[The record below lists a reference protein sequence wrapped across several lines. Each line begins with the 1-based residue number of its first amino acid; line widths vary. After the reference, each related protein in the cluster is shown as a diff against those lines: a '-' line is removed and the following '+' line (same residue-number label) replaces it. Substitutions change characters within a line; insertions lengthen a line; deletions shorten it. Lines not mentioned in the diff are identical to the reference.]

1 MASLTPGVLLK
12 LLQNVENKDAKVV
25 SEHRSALLQV
35 IGIVPSLEDDPWKSR
50 GFYLRVSDSQ
60 HSAYVSVADED
71 AELILGDKIQLGQ
84 FIHVAR
90 LEKGSPVPVLRGVKP
105 VPAKRRPC
113 IGEPKDLI
121 SSDVLTPRGRAEV
134 KKVKKH
140 GDVRKLEV
148 KAKGPVGSG
157 DLKSRRHS
165 IDAGMGMRR
174 MRLDSMR
181 RGWDRSDGGMN
192 GAGFDSKSMSEKSH
206 SLKGASTDSVC
217 SQKKVHLEKELTPRH
232 SRMDASPLQNK
243 NTVVPPKLVSKPSK
257 KDDETLPNPLM
268 KVDVKFKS
276 SSDSK
281 ILWNS
286 LPSTLRNLGKEVVT
300 CKMVAFASAMH
311 ALEEASAEDGVISCM
326 SMFAEL
332 CEMAEKCSAGP
343 VVEKFLKL
351 HENLQRALA
360 VIHALLN
367 QKPPETKIKDGFGSH
382 SPFPEM
388 CKNKNAAAL
397 WVQAALDSNLSNL
410 CLFSKPQRGGRSSSP
425 ACGEKHYYCAIIE
438 NTIPKK
444 SENLLTTDRKTPKN
458 CDSNQTKPIKP
469 SSISHSRVTSDKPK
483 LGQVKSKGE
492 RLKDACILAEK
503 LLSFSQRW
511 FLNYLENR
519 LDMEFEVRKGSNEG
533 CPEIVG
539 LLGQLRRVNQW
550 LDGYS
555 SSRQEGDEADENI
568 EGLRKKLYR
577 FVLDHVDSSSIVVG

>member
-25 SEHRSALLQV
+25 GEHRSALLQV

-71 AELILGDKIQLGQ
+71 AELILCDKIQLGQ

-121 SSDVLTPRGRAEV
+121 SSDVLKARGRAEL

-181 RGWDRSDGGMN
+181 RGWDRSDG
-192 GAGFDSKSMSEKSH
+192 AGFDSKSMSKKSH
-206 SLKGASTDSVC
+206 SLKGASTDSV
-217 SQKKVHLEKELTPRH
+217 QKKVHLDKELAPRH

-243 NTVVPPKLVSKPSK
+243 NTVVPPKLVSKPGK
-257 KDDETLPNPLM
+257 KDDETLPNPLT
-268 KVDVKFKS
+268 KVDVTFKS

-286 LPSTLRNLGKEVVT
+286 LPSTLRNLGKDVMT
-300 CKMVAFASAMH
+300 CKMAAFASAMH
-311 ALEEASAEDGVISCM
+311 ALEEASAADGVITCM

-332 CEMAEKCSAGP
+332 CEMAEKNSAGP

-367 QKPPETKIKDGFGSH
+367 QKPPETKIKEGFGSD
-382 SPFPEM
+382 SPFPGM
-388 CKNKNAAAL
+388 CKNRNAAAL
-397 WVQAALDSNLSNL
+397 WVQAALDSNL
-410 CLFSKPQRGGRSSSP
+410 CLFSKQQRGGRSSSP
-425 ACGEKHYYCAIIE
+425 ASGEKHYYCAIIE

-444 SENLLTTDRKTPKN
+444 SENLLTTDGKT
-458 CDSNQTKPIKP
+458 Q
-469 SSISHSRVTSDKPK
+469 
-483 LGQVKSKGE
+483 
-492 RLKDACILAEK
+492 
-503 LLSFSQRW
+503 
-511 FLNYLENR
+511 
-519 LDMEFEVRKGSNEG
+519 
-533 CPEIVG
+533 
-539 LLGQLRRVNQW
+539 
-550 LDGYS
+550 
-555 SSRQEGDEADENI
+555 
-568 EGLRKKLYR
+568 
-577 FVLDHVDSSSIVVG
+577 